1 MGVGPG
7 RSEPASNCRNCRN
20 YWNLFEIA
28 GEFPAASSRQGELV
42 ALLWPPTVN
51 TAWVLALLERFST
64 RLLLGHFCSSLQQF
78 AANLADLMHADA

>member
-42 ALLWPPTVN
+42 ALLWPPTIRK
-51 TAWVLALLERFST
+51 TSQQPSRRKTLSG
-64 RLLLGHFCSSLQQF
+64 RLR
-78 AANLADLMHADA
+78 